1 MTHPNVPARLRC
13 KLVAPCLLARTTRRA
28 LGRHEK
34 NCPAPRLATGLGAGA
49 QEARPQNLSENVK
62 FDFGNAASE
71 HSQRFGG

>member
-1 MTHPNVPARLRC
+1 MTYLREQ
-13 KLVAPCLLARTTRRA
+13 LAA
-28 LGRHEK
+28 LWAATKRIA
-34 NCPAPRLATGLGAGA
+34 APRLATGLGARA